1 MLHARGWGLR
11 ADVTPI
17 MHHQGTQVVA
27 LNAHIVRI
35 GGQSA
40 LCKYDAGGRLL
51 YDLRLWSFHGIP
63 VLVNACAA
71 VQPAQYGDFI
81 DHLIHAA
88 AAALRVEGAAPLA
101 LALTTHAS
109 PALAADGSE
118 QHVYEFQPPAG
129 TGTGGGE
136 PVSWVRFAPRTA
148 QGEWIVGQDDLDG
161 GLTPLYDV
169 RTGRIYAYSGP
180 LQRPTAAYEIVW
192 VKNRPP
198 ALIPLAARD
207 WSNLRPG
214 APRDRLL
221 ELLRTAETALCAAN
235 PHLAA
240 RKAAEQG
247 PPPATW
253 DAPPPDLPLSERVP
267 FLFHVPV
274 PTPEP
279 ASDLPEVILGRLQG
293 QFFNPVPAAQ
303 EDMAY
308 GTPPVGTERHFT
320 FVGQRGDVLSV
331 KMTFTW
337 YQNQHAQR
345 TLGWVVHPAVHA
357 KDEVVDVR
365 VNGTRLAHVSYDREG
380 SAQVLRM
387 GAAAVA
393 VQLRYFSWELGGGG
407 ACFGFREGL
416 AATDPEGRKNYT
428 QARARLKR
436 LLEVSGVWNGRYVAE
451 EIAAEP
457 TEGGW
462 VRKHWRLM
470 RRGHS
475 GSDRVEI
482 CYFVSVSVSVSAS
495 ASSGSSSRS
504 GAGLSSESGSG
515 DTAASLGADNAG
527 QALQSLEVTVN
538 GTPVTFA
545 AFAIPG
551 TQALYLREELP
562 PEEADATV
570 VSRRRPTAHLP
581 RRMILALAP
590 DGSPLLREFAPNDL
604 DLTQAYLDDDV
615 WPDEFVPIVKMGIH
629 RGPLSIFN
637 TQRVREWAGCLFPD
651 DNPAAHR
658 GTAGLLSW
666 SRQYTVGD
674 PVWGARL
681 AKLIVTDPEEYAR
694 LGWSSGSR
702 ATRAQAA
709 EYFEERLELRAGGA
723 AARGAVLMPADLE
736 ADPFFA
742 DMGAVRIFGF
752 IGHLAARETPG
763 VDVTRG
769 GVPVIRREA
778 LPSVLTAA
786 AAELAAWHQL
796 HPTID
801 GRRHQSLDAARHAG
815 DDRDLHDKI
824 ASDAPRPDQSLAGRD
839 RTCAT
844 FALLSGDDQDVM
856 RRFLSGENAPE
867 IARTTCLSLD
877 EVMAIID
884 RFEDAMEDA
893 AAGID

>member
-1 MLHARGWGLR
+1 M
-11 ADVTPI
+11 
-17 MHHQGTQVVA
+17 
-27 LNAHIVRI
+27 NAQIAKI

-40 LCKYDAGGRLL
+40 LYEYDANGRLL

-81 DHLIHAA
+81 DHLIYAA
-88 AAALRVEGAAPLA
+88 AAALRVEGATHLA

-109 PALAADGSE
+109 HALTADGSV
-118 QHVYEFQPPAG
+118 QHSYEFQPPAAAS
-129 TGTGGGE
+129 TGGVE
-136 PVSWVRFAPRTA
+136 AVSAIRFAPRTA
-148 QGEWIVGQDDLDG
+148 QGEWIVGPNDLDG

-180 LQRPTAAYEIVW
+180 LQRPTVAYEIVW
-192 VKNRPP
+192 VSSRAP
-198 ALIPLAARD
+198 ALIPLAVRD
-207 WSNLRPG
+207 WLNLRPG

-221 ELLRTAETALCAAN
+221 ERLLAAETRLRTADPQLV
-235 PHLAA
+235 A
-240 RKAAEQG
+240 RKAAQQG

-253 DAPPPDLPLSERVP
+253 QDPPPDLPPSERVP
-267 FLFHVPV
+267 FLFHVPI
-274 PTPEP
+274 PAPEP

-320 FVGQRGDVLSV
+320 FVGQRGDVLTV
-331 KMTFTW
+331 GMIFTW

-357 KDEVVDVR
+357 KDAAIDVR
-365 VNGTRLAHVSYDREG
+365 INGTRLAHVSYDREG

-393 VQLRYFSWELGGGG
+393 VQLRYFSWELSGGG

-416 AATDPEGRKNYT
+416 ATTDTEGRKNYD
-428 QARARLKR
+428 RARVRLRR

-451 EIAAEP
+451 EIAAQASEN
-457 TEGGW
+457 GW
-462 VRKHWRLM
+462 VQKRWQLVRQG
-470 RRGHS
+470 RT
-475 GSDRVEI
+475 GSDRVEVS
-482 CYFVSVSVSVSAS
+482 YFVACGPDST
-495 ASSGSSSRS
+495 ASS
-504 GAGLSSESGSG
+504 
-515 DTAASLGADNAG
+515 LGVDDVG
-527 QALQSLEVTVN
+527 KRLESLEMIVN
-538 GTPVTFA
+538 GTPVLFST
-545 AFAIPG
+545 FAIPG
-551 TQALYLREELP
+551 TQALYLREELS
-562 PEEADATV
+562 PEQANATGGPQ
-570 VSRRRPTAHLP
+570 RRPTARLP

-615 WPDEFVPIVKMGIH
+615 WPDEFVPVVKMGIH
-629 RGPLSIFN
+629 RGPLTIFN
-637 TQRVREWAGCLFPD
+637 TRRVREWAALLFPD
-651 DNPAAHR
+651 DVEAAHR
-658 GTAGLLSW
+658 GTAGLLRW

-681 AKLIVTDPEEYAR
+681 AKLIAADPEEYAR
-694 LGWSSGSR
+694 LGWSPGSR
-702 ATRAQAA
+702 ATHAQAG
-709 EYFEERLELRAGGA
+709 EYFEDTLELRSGGPS
-723 AARGAVLMPADLE
+723 ARAAVLMPADLE
-736 ADPFFA
+736 ADAFFT

-752 IGHLAARETPG
+752 IGHLATRATPG

-769 GVPVIRREA
+769 GVPVIQREA
-778 LPSVLTAA
+778 LASVLTAA
-786 AAELAAWHQL
+786 AAELAAWQQS

-801 GRRHQSLDAARHAG
+801 GHRHRSLDAPRHAG
-815 DDRDLHDKI
+815 DDRDLHEAV

-839 RTCAT
+839 RTRAT
-844 FALLSGDDQDVM
+844 FARLSGDDQDVM
-856 RRFLSGENAPE
+856 QRFLAGQNAPE
-867 IARTTCLSLD
+867 IARATGLSLD

-893 AAGID
+893 AAGIE